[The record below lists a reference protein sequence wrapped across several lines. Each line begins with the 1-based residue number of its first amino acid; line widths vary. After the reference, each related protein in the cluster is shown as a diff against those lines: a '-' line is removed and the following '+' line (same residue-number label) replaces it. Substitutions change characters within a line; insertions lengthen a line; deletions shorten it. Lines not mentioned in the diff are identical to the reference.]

1 MEKTMKRNRNEII
14 SAILNI
20 CVKGSSKTRVVYQ
33 ANLNFRTVDPYLQLL
48 VKNDLI
54 KVHEGR
60 HVIYETTEKGISL
73 MKSINQVSNTLSENP
88 MGSVLPTSA
97 L

>member
-14 SAILNI
+14 SEILNI
-20 CVKGSSKTRVVYQ
+20 CIKGSSKTRVVYQ

-48 VKNDLI
+48 IKNDLI
-54 KVHEGR
+54 KVLEGR
-60 HVIYETTEKGISL
+60 HAIYETTEKGISL
-73 MKSINQVSNTLSENP
+73 MKSINQVSNTLSENHR
-88 MGSVLPTSA
+88 GSVLPTSA